1 MVPVLWRLDLRSWIS
16 LMGQVLRE
24 EVNSRADY
32 INTGEAGEFSNS
44 WSSPLGFHVYSNT
57 RRRLSLRN
65 PREQFCDSR
74 DCTNSYRV
82 IRFCAWE
89 KISHVE
95 IFNNP
100 RKQMHI
106 KISSINS
113 LKPIQAHAH
122 LAAHLLSHSVLQQP
136 EWALPSPYPPM
147 PSGHSPALCLPMV
160 SHDPSHAL
168 QWCATIPCLIPAVIP
183 HCPQYK
189 PKCLIMASWV
199 LPNFTV
205 YLPYWFPNLIVYLS
219 RMFLPQIVTG
229 LPPSQHSRLIFND
242 TSPER
247 TSWPL

>member
-65 PREQFCDSR
+65 PREQFCDSS

-89 KISHVE
+89 EISHVE

-122 LAAHLLSHSVLQQP
+122 LAAHLLSLCSPAARVS
-136 EWALPSPYPPM
+136 PSLSI
-147 PSGHSPALCLPMV
+147 PSDAFPSFPALCLPTV
-160 SHDPSHAL
+160 SHDPSHAR
-168 QWCATIPCLIPAVIP
+168 QWCTTTP
-183 HCPQYK
+183 
-189 PKCLIMASWV
+189 
-199 LPNFTV
+199 
-205 YLPYWFPNLIVYLS
+205 LPYPCSNSPLS
-219 RMFLPQIVTG
+219 SV
-229 LPPSQHSRLIFND
+229 
-242 TSPER
+242 
-247 TSWPL
+247 